1 MTYLNFNVILE
12 PIFGSQRVPRPSHGD
27 THPFELAV
35 LEPTFTLGHSSSKN
49 DSTNLDTYKKQ
60 SSTWQKP
67 KIGFVQ
73 FGSRVE

>member
-1 MTYLNFNVILE
+1 MSFWNQFLGASEFLGRLTA
-12 PIFGSQRVPRPSHGD
+12 
-27 THPFELAV
+27 THTLFELAV